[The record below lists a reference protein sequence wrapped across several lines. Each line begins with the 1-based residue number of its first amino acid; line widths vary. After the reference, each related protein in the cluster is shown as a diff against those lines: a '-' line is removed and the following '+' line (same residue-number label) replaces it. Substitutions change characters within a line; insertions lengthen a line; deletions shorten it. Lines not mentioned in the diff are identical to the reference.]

1 MILQIRGQKLDE
13 YVIYAVID
21 MIDGASIEAQA
32 IILVNQWE
40 HQSTRTSVDSLQK
53 QIKISET
60 IVDVFAIQRKSD
72 IETHS
77 SASLLKTRPSVVIC
91 TAELYPQLI
100 QENVIR
106 IKDVRILICDRVRV
120 CDAKLE
126 IGGIDPGT
134 FASTP
139 RMPSCLCL
147 PYRY

>member
-60 IVDVFAIQRKSD
+60 IVMCSQ
-72 IETHS
+72 S
-77 SASLLKTRPSVVIC
+77 SARVISRLTLRP
-91 TAELYPQLI
+91 
-100 QENVIR
+100 R
-106 IKDVRILICDRVRV
+106 
-120 CDAKLE
+120 
-126 IGGIDPGT
+126 
-134 FASTP
+134 F
-139 RMPSCLCL
+139 
-147 PYRY
+147 